1 MNSKYSLEKLCLVSI
16 KQWLFSRFISPK
28 NGSNS
33 FHAQYDCFLELASY
47 STYAVLSS
55 NTTHIRTLLMETL
68 RSRLLLLECVLV
80 LQALWYTSHSWFL
93 QWHVENTV
101 SSELVRYPSCTNCPS
116 FHYVPENKPQP
127 LTEHAFWNFSKHGDF
142 TSTNTYCHSLNQ
154 AWSCCH
160 HGYRKYI
167 IYHFW

>member
-1 MNSKYSLEKLCLVSI
+1 MFGIYKTMAFPPFHLPQKWQQQFSCTI
-16 KQWLFSRFISPK
+16 WLLSR
-28 NGSNS
+28 
-33 FHAQYDCFLELASY
+33 LASY

-55 NTTHIRTLLMETL
+55 DTTNFTLLMETL
-68 RSRLLLLECVLV
+68 RSRLLLECVLV
-80 LQALWYTSHSWFL
+80 LQALRYTSHSWFL
-93 QWHVENTV
+93 QWHVKNTV
-101 SSELVRYPSCTNCPS
+101 SSELVRYLSCTNCLS

-127 LTEHAFWNFSKHGDF
+127 LTEHAFWGYFSKHGDF